1 MKHILVPLSGTTG
14 DSAVLALALLV
25 AQLFDAHLDCVHI
38 VPDTPS
44 MIRRAVSVEM
54 SASMLPADAM
64 RALMKHAEIHGG
76 AARAAFSDFC
86 QSEHIARSEAPLSSS
101 GVTACWRQRVS
112 DALEGLIEEARVHD
126 LVVTRN
132 ASIDGRVQ
140 HRIDLSRLVM
150 QAGRPILLA
159 PPAAGRGK
167 LRRVAIAWKNN
178 AETARALTAAMPILS
193 KAETIQILAV
203 TEDSQ
208 TEAECREGIE
218 TAARQLRWH
227 GMEVGTQLV
236 DAGSRSVAQAIL
248 TAAGDAGADLLVMGA
263 YGHSR
268 FREAV
273 LGGFTR
279 HVIDGVG
286 LPVFLFH

>member
-1 MKHILVPLSGTTG
+1 MKHILVPLNGTTG
-14 DSAVLALALLV
+14 DSPILAQALRV
-25 AQLFDAHLDCVHI
+25 AQLFGAHLDCVHI

-44 MIRRAVSVEM
+44 MIRRAISVEM

-64 RALMKHAEIHGG
+64 RALMKHAEIQGG

-86 QSEHIARSEAPLSSS
+86 QGERIARSEAPPPSA
-101 GVTACWRQRVS
+101 GVTASWRQRVS
-112 DALEGLIEEARVHD
+112 DTLAGLIAEARVHD
-126 LVVTRN
+126 LVVTGN
-132 ASIDGRVQ
+132 ASMDDHAP
-140 HRIDLSRLVM
+140 HRTDVSSLVM

-159 PPAAGRGK
+159 PPAAGKGK
-167 LRRVAIAWKNN
+167 LRHVAVAWKNN

-193 KAETIQILAV
+193 KAETIQIVAV
-203 TEDSQ
+203 NEGSQ

-227 GMEVGTQLV
+227 GMEVGMQLV

-248 TAAGDAGADLLVMGA
+248 TAAVEAGADLLVMGA

-273 LGGFTR
+273 LGGFTQ
-279 HVIDGVG
+279 HVLDGVG